1 MPWGWQSF
9 AEYLDVLDKM
19 PRTLDAGGMIT
30 HGAVR
35 AFVMG
40 ERGAKNE
47 PATEEDIAKMAA
59 IVKDAV
65 LAGALG
71 FSKFHARWCI
81 RPMTVNP
88 FPVRL
93 PMKMS

>member
-1 MPWGWQSF
+1 
-9 AEYLDVLDKM
+9 
-19 PRTLDAGGMIT
+19 MIT

-47 PATEEDIAKMAA
+47 PATEEDIAKMGA

-71 FSKFHARWCI
+71 LFEFTDSGAYGQ
-81 RPMTVNP
+81 
-88 FPVRL
+88 
-93 PMKMS
+93 